1 MSNDLSKRIATL
13 HKSSKKVGTAYILL
27 FVECVETM
35 DKNWTPLAQLISGAN
50 PKDSGRLRKMAGF
63 VLKGWKLAGDK
74 VHPTGLR
81 FSKDGAASI
90 NANRLANLKALAEQG
105 HVLQSKVIGDLLSG
119 GDVADVKTVDA
130 EALAKRIVA
139 ANHKRVDDGAISLL
153 DSVIAQRM
161 ALKTLE
167 AELAAT
173 VVVKAA

>member
-13 HKSSKKVGTAYILL
+13 HKSSAKAGKAYVLL

-50 PKDSGRLRKMAGF
+50 PKDSARLRKMAGF
-63 VLKGWKLAGDK
+63 ALKGWSLSKDK

-81 FSKDGAASI
+81 FAKDGAASF
-90 NANRLANLKALAEQG
+90 NADRLANLKALAMQG
-105 HVLQSKVIGDLLSG
+105 NVLQSKAIGDLLN
-119 GDVADVKTVDA
+119 GDVVEVKVVDA
-130 EALAKRIVA
+130 ETLAKRIVA

-161 ALKTLE
+161 VLKTLE